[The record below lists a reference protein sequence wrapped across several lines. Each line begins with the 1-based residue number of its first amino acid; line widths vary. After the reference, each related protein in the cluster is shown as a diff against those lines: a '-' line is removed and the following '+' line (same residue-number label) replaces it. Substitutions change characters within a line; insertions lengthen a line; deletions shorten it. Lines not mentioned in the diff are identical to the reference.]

1 MTYGERISLR
11 KSKSPCLP
19 AFEPGLVFLQ
29 LFCEPK
35 LVAAAEVVAE

>member
-1 MTYGERISLR
+1 MAGISL
-11 KSKSPCLP
+11 SKYNNPRLP

-29 LFCEPK
+29 LFFEPK